1 MISLDN
7 FRRTVKNPAVPY
19 TASII
24 GGLLPGELVII
35 RGSVPKDADRFQV
48 DFQCGSSTKPRADVA
63 FHFNPRF
70 KKSGCIVCNTLQSE
84 RWGSEEIAYEMPFER
99 GKPFE
104 IVFMVLP
111 DKFQVSVNG
120 RFLLLYKYRIQL
132 EKIDTLGIF
141 GKVQVGL
148 IEFVSNKPSQ
158 SSQPSLLESTEKATG
173 NVCTPFLWLGF
184 WLYSAYVVIKCFFP
198 FQQNEPPDSTQ
209 FVVPYTARINSSLEP
224 GRTIVIKG
232 EVKEKANSFAINLR
246 SCDSNDIAL
255 HLNPRIKVN
264 KFVRNSYL
272 SGGWGEEETHISHFP
287 FKPGMYFELII
298 LCEAHQYNVAIN
310 GVHTLEYKHR
320 FKQLGK
326 INILE
331 ISGDIQLLDVR
342 SW

>member
-148 IEFVSNKPSQ
+148 IEFVSNK
-158 SSQPSLLESTEKATG
+158 
-173 NVCTPFLWLGF
+173 
-184 WLYSAYVVIKCFFP
+184 
-198 FQQNEPPDSTQ
+198 NEPPDSTQ

>member
-173 NVCTPFLWLGF
+173 N
-184 WLYSAYVVIKCFFP
+184 
-198 FQQNEPPDSTQ
+198 NEPPDSTQ